1 MDFANASL
9 LDEASA
15 AGEAVFMAHR
25 ICKKKR
31 NTVLVSNGIFRSSL
45 EVIKSY
51 CSNVN
56 IKVVET
62 VITHDVI

>member
-1 MDFANASL
+1 MEFANASL

-31 NTVLVSNGIFRSSL
+31 NTVIVSH
-45 EVIKSY
+45 
-51 CSNVN
+51 
-56 IKVVET
+56 T
-62 VITHDVI
+62 VF